1 MYQDNW
7 NVVEKKMAAA
17 FCELRETSERIQTIL
32 EDVEELKVRA
42 EDIRREMQAMRELIY
57 WAVGLHFL
65 WGLLLL
71 MGVVVF
77 R

>member
-7 NVVEKKMAAA
+7 STVEKKIAAA
-17 FCELRETSERIQTIL
+17 FCEAREMGEKVQTIL
-32 EDVEELKVRA
+32 EAVEELKVRV
-42 EDIRREMQAMRELIY
+42 EDIRREMQAMKELIY